1 MKRALCI
8 LLSLFLLLTVPIPV
22 LADGDPNI
30 DGGGGNTSDGDLE
43 GGSYW
48 NIGEDGVRITVV
60 REESKQSVTT
70 PVDFSNTN
78 VDNIQIH
85 FGKKNKLQY
94 GNLSLDTSEYVALAP
109 EIPLPQVV
117 SSSGGSNIEAVRNYF
132 KMEGTIKDIAD
143 KTGFDYEELINGEY
157 VLLLEPI
164 LYFRYQG
171 TKFAATAT
179 EVALYDQLLSGDI
192 KNKLGFATHQNLPL
206 AMFLE
211 LPQLGYPAYSGPTS
225 GIIDDATIINQL
237 GLGIVNFKEQHC
249 CDHAPDCPCLEGK
262 PDGPDCS
269 CKENHP
275 GQPCEPGTPGCV
287 CKPKV
292 STWDYEYRTDTDV
305 ITAVRIH
312 AGSEINPDHNARAV
326 FNILGT
332 TYSKEYVIPSGE
344 SQLVWVKWHTPKEPQ
359 VVNITVSPS
368 HGSAEKATIVCN
380 VVELEEKT
388 PPNPTGRDRNDGFKS
403 VSQPSYPTKTSAVWG
418 EWYAYWVPHWVWHS
432 YEDGGGYWCDHGWW
446 EFEWHSYSARL
457 VTTMKLQPDEKVPT
471 AITQY
476 DSFEIKSG
484 YGYNIEYTASVTS
497 TRDYDVTPIQNV
509 VTLFPEFQY
518 KLYDRLLEPTRTGY
532 YSVWEFFQNKYS
544 MTKQRVHFTPIWY
557 PDGNYTTYAIGFDA
571 WTPDGML
578 VAENT
583 FDFKI
588 DGNVYDDWF
597 ISPIA

>member
-1 MKRALCI
+1 M
-8 LLSLFLLLTVPIPV
+8 
-22 LADGDPNI
+22 
-30 DGGGGNTSDGDLE
+30 
-43 GGSYW
+43 
-48 NIGEDGVRITVV
+48 
-60 REESKQSVTT
+60 
-70 PVDFSNTN
+70 
-78 VDNIQIH
+78 
-85 FGKKNKLQY
+85 
-94 GNLSLDTSEYVALAP
+94 
-109 EIPLPQVV
+109 
-117 SSSGGSNIEAVRNYF
+117 
-132 KMEGTIKDIAD
+132 
-143 KTGFDYEELINGEY
+143 
-157 VLLLEPI
+157 
-164 LYFRYQG
+164 YFRYQG

-305 ITAVRIH
+305 ITAIKVT
-312 AGSEINPDHNARAV
+312 AEGEIDPDDDAEV
-326 FNILGT
+326 TFKILGK
-332 TYSKEYVIPSGE
+332 TYTKGYVIPSGN

-359 VVNITVSPS
+359 VVNISVSAS
-368 HGSAEKATIVCN
+368 RGSIPKSTIVCN
-380 VVELEEKT
+380 VVDLVEKT
-388 PPNPTGRDRNDGFKS
+388 PPNPTGRDRNDGFRP
-403 VSQPSYPTKTSAVWG
+403 VSRPTYPQKTTASW
-418 EWYAYWVPHWVWHS
+418 S
-432 YEDGGGYWCDHGWW
+432 
-446 EFEWHSYSARL
+446 EWHASWDEDDHDWDFYSTGYSAKL
-457 VTTMKLQPDEKVPT
+457 TTSMKLQADEKVPT
-471 AITQY
+471 AINRYQ
-476 DSFEIKSG
+476 SFEMKSG

-497 TRDYDVTPIQNV
+497 WTEDDKPSEGSIARTSDITPIQNV